1 LTLIPYYYYLILKQ
15 PTSNAVSAFNWLLP
29 ISITIS
35 LGGIAHHNEELMF
48 IGYMSLFSLFYL
60 IGKLDVFAQNKPI
73 NNGFRFIG
81 TIGALVILFI
91 SSFKYFWEMFGKS
104 NLEFKLSIPEYL
116 TAILLSFAAAFLFLF
131 QNKSKSIISIDFF
144 GSIFILYIALFNL
157 GFHYILLPL
166 VLTNLLILGIGIFFI
181 YKGIQSVQLSTMN
194 FGLIILS
201 ILIICRFFDT
211 NLSFVNRGLVF
222 ISIGVG
228 FFFANYKMIQKNKS
242 R

>member
-1 LTLIPYYYYLILKQ
+1 MI
-15 PTSNAVSAFNWLLP
+15 
-29 ISITIS
+29 
-35 LGGIAHHNEELMF
+35 
-48 IGYMSLFSLFYL
+48 
-60 IGKLDVFAQNKPI
+60 
-73 NNGFRFIG
+73 
-81 TIGALVILFI
+81 
-91 SSFKYFWEMFGKS
+91 GKS

-116 TAILLSFAAAFLFLF
+116 TALLLSFVAAFLFF
-131 QNKSKSIISIDFF
+131 YQNKSKSIVSIDFF
-144 GSIFILYIALFNL
+144 GSIFILFIALFTL

-181 YKGIQSVQLSTMN
+181 YKGIQSIQLSTMN

-211 NLSFVNRGLVF
+211 EMSFVNRGLVF
-222 ISIGVG
+222 IGIGVG